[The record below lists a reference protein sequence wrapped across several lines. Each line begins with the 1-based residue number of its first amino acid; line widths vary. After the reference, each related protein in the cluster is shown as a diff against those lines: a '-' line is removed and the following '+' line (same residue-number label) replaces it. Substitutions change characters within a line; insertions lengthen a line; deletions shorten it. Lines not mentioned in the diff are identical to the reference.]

1 MNRIVKLVSMAL
13 VAIILTVGVAGCF
26 GNFAATRKVYEF
38 NESFGDKWVNQVMFW
53 VLNIVPV
60 YSIASFADVVLFNTI
75 EFWTGSNPIAMGPMD
90 EVIKYA
96 SEDGK
101 NLKITIRQN
110 EVLVEDMD
118 KPENE
123 IELSYRPLQKSWYY
137 HSDNGLVK
145 IASIDEDKA
154 DFYAPTGKVYTLN
167 QAR

>member
-1 MNRIVKLVSMAL
+1 MDRIVKLVSMAL

-38 NESFGDKWVNQVMFW
+38 NETFGDKWVNTVMFW
-53 VLNIVPV
+53 VLSIVPV
-60 YSIASFADVVLFNTI
+60 YSVASFADVVLFNTI
-75 EFWTGSNPIAMGPMD
+75 EFWTGSNPIAMGPND

-118 KPENE
+118 NPENE
-123 IELSYRPLQKSWYY
+123 IELSYKPLEKSWYY
-137 HSDNGLVK
+137 QSDNGLVK
-145 IASIDEDKA
+145 IASLSEDKA
-154 DFYAPTGKVYTLN
+154 DFITPTGKVYTLN
-167 QAR
+167 QAM